1 LPTLNDV
8 FSFSHGSDFALYRE
22 WLVLA
27 EREKNDPS
35 LKITTEEIKHLEAWS
50 SVQAIYEHDLPD
62 AISVFNSYKD
72 AFKAEFKK
80 YEEAVKNLETQNKL
94 FEFYKAVLDRL
105 TKLYLES
112 LSQMLSEIYANV
124 YGTSTKQI
132 QLSMEDFRGKKVI
145 RLNVVNNIDGKV
157 YVENFDN
164 EGGAAHIMLGAI
176 VAIYFILTTGLP
188 RILIFD
194 ESLSALFS
202 ETLQRFLGI
211 LRQFVDQLGFVFV
224 IIAHDAY
231 RMKGFIDKV
240 YTVDSGVYKE
250 VPASDMVAFFKFV
263 EDLETKGVEGL

>member
-1 LPTLNDV
+1 MPTLNEV
-8 FSFSHGSDFALYRE
+8 FNFSHESDFSQYQK
-22 WLVLA
+22 WFTLA

-35 LKITTEEIKHLEAWS
+35 IKLTSDEIKHLEAWDF
-50 SVQAIYEHDLPD
+50 VQTLYEHTLPD
-62 AISVFNSYKD
+62 AVSVFETYKS

-80 YEEAVKNLETQNKL
+80 YEDAVKALEEQNKL
-94 FEFYKAVLDRL
+94 FEFYKAVLEKL

-145 RLNVVNNIDGKV
+145 RLNVINSIDGKV

-194 ESLSALFS
+194 ESLSALFT
-202 ETLQRFLGI
+202 ETLQRFLGV
-211 LRQFVDQLGFVFV
+211 LKQFVTQLGFVFV
-224 IIAHDAY
+224 IIAHDAF
-231 RMKGFIDKV
+231 RMKGFIDKAYIV
-240 YTVDSGVYKE
+240 NDGVYKE
-250 VPASDMVAFFKFV
+250 VPASDL
-263 EDLETKGVEGL
+263 EDFLASTGIMKKEGL